1 MIYNNKIYKYTL
13 WVCLA
18 FSMSCNDQLD
28 LKPISQETADN
39 AYSTASQIEA
49 ALTGCYESF
58 QSSQYYAWD
67 HIIFQDVRS
76 DNNYAGGDNTEIY
89 EFDNIDINTTNSR
102 VMSAW
107 SSIYNAISKANLVME
122 KAPLVAEG
130 LSDERRQQIIGEA
143 LFLRAYHY
151 YTLVKYFG
159 GVPLYTQFISSTDPA
174 ETRKPRNTVD
184 EVYAQI
190 INDLNEA
197 VSYLPDTYGT
207 DASVNKARAT
217 KGAANALLTKVYAQ
231 KPNPDYDAVLEHANA
246 VINSPAGYVLLDSYD
261 QLFDGNH
268 YNNDES
274 IMEVQYLGGNEGN
287 WAPQLQLPPSLSG
300 DSWRK
305 FITPSQDLVAAFNAE
320 GDNIRKNASILFENV
335 SWVDEYWGNTP
346 NSSVPFAYKW
356 RNAGSWASTDDEYIF
371 RLADIMLL
379 KAEALN
385 ELGQIDQAAQVVNV
399 IRGRV
404 SLPELTAA
412 DKASQATMRTAI
424 LKERRLELSMESNRW
439 DDLIRYGVAIETMN
453 NVMDIDLRTNQPVN
467 YNINENS
474 LLLPIPQNEI
484 NRNPNLEQNPGY

>member
-1 MIYNNKIYKYTL
+1 MIYYRKIYKYALLATL
-13 WVCLA
+13 A
-18 FSMSCNDQLD
+18 ISISCNDELD

-49 ALTGCYESF
+49 ALTGVYESF

-67 HIIFQDVRS
+67 HVIFQDIRS
-76 DNNYAGGDNTEIY
+76 DNNYAGGDNTEIF
-89 EFDNIDINTTNSR
+89 EFDNIDVNTTNSR

-122 KAPLVAEG
+122 KAPLVEEG
-130 LSDERRQQIIGEA
+130 ITEERKQQIVGEA

-159 GVPLYTQFISSTDPA
+159 GVPLHTEFISSTDPA

-190 INDLNEA
+190 ISDLNEA
-197 VSYLPDTYGT
+197 VNYLPDTYGN

-231 KPNPDYDAVLEHANA
+231 KPSPDYDAVLEHANA
-246 VINSPAGYVLLDSYD
+246 VINSPANYVLLNSYD

-268 YNNDES
+268 YNNAES
-274 IMEVQYLGGNEGN
+274 ILEVQYLGGNEGS
-287 WAPQLQLPPSLSG
+287 WAPQMHLPPSLSG
-300 DSWRK
+300 DTWRK
-305 FITPSQDLVAAFNAE
+305 FTTPSQDLVNAFNAE

-335 SWVDEYWGNTP
+335 SWVDEYWGNSP
-346 NSSVPFAYKW
+346 NSSIPFAYKW
-356 RNAGSWASTDDEYIF
+356 RNAGSWASTDDQYIF

-385 ELGQIDQAAQVVNV
+385 ELGQIEQAAQVVNV

-404 SLPELTAA
+404 DLPELTAS
-412 DKASQATMRTAI
+412 DKASQITMRTAI
-424 LKERRLELSMESNRW
+424 LKERRLELAMESNRW

-453 NVMDIDLRTNQPVN
+453 NVIDIDLRSNQPVN
-467 YNINENS
+467 YNITERD

>member
-1 MIYNNKIYKYTL
+1 MA
-13 WVCLA
+13 CLA
-18 FSMSCNDQLD
+18 LSMSCNDQLD

-39 AYSTASQIEA
+39 AYNTASQIEA
-49 ALTGCYESF
+49 ALTGVYESF

-67 HIIFQDVRS
+67 HVIFQDVRS
-76 DNNYAGGDNTEIY
+76 DNNYAGGDNTEIF
-89 EFDNIDINTTNSR
+89 EFDNIDVNTTNSR
-102 VMSAW
+102 IMSAW

-122 KAPLVAEG
+122 KAPLVEEG
-130 LSDERRQQIIGEA
+130 ITDERKDQIVGEA

-159 GVPLYTQFISSTDPA
+159 GVPLYTAFISSTDPS
-174 ETRKPRNTVD
+174 ETRKPRSTVE

-197 VSYLPDTYGT
+197 ANYLPDTYGS

-217 KGAANALLTKVYAQ
+217 KGAVNALLTKVYAQ
-231 KPNPDYDAVLEHANA
+231 QPVPDYSAVLSHANA
-246 VINSPAGYVLLDSYD
+246 VINSSAGYVLLDSYD
-261 QLFDGNH
+261 ELYDGNH
-268 YNNDES
+268 YNNEES
-274 IMEVQYLGGNEGN
+274 IMEVQYLGGNEGT
-287 WAPQLQLPPSLSG
+287 WAPQMHLPPSLSG
-300 DSWRK
+300 DTWRK
-305 FITPSQDLVAAFNAE
+305 FTTPSQDLVAAFDAE
-320 GDNIRKNASILFENV
+320 GDYIRKNASILFENV

-356 RNAGSWASTDDEYIF
+356 RNAGSWASTDDQYIF

-385 ELGQIDQAAQVVNV
+385 ELGQINEAATVVNV
-399 IRGRV
+399 IRTRV
-404 SLPELTAA
+404 DLPDLTS
-412 DKASQATMRTAI
+412 DDMASQASMRMAI
-424 LKERRLELSMESNRW
+424 LKERRLELAMESNRW

-453 NVMDIDLRTNQPVN
+453 NVIDVDLRTNQLVN
-467 YNINENS
+467 YNIDEND